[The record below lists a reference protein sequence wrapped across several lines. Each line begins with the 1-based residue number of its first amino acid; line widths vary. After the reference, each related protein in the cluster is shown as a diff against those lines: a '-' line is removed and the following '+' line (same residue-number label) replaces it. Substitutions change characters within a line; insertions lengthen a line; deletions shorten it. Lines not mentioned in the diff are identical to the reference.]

1 MANVGIVHVHSSLS
15 YDGQNTLAEIASL
28 GRSRGYRFVA
38 MSEHSDTFDPHKMAY
53 LGDECRRLSDPSFL
67 MIPGL
72 EFTCDNRLHLLALG
86 IDRYTDTKN
95 AADVARFVTAQ
106 GGVAVLSH
114 PSRYGYQVPSGLEM
128 LLDGI
133 EVWNAG
139 YDGRFIPNDR
149 SIRLWK
155 SLRARNHSLRAF
167 GSQDLHAVGQHRHVR
182 VSVACDRLSR
192 DGILKSLKDGN
203 FHISNSYVRL
213 RSDASPGWLKLNAI
227 GTGRRAYLTARAI
240 RNRLARIR

>member
-1 MANVGIVHVHSSLS
+1 MPNVGIVHVHSKLS

-28 GRSRGYRFVA
+28 GRSRGYRFVG
-38 MSEHSDTFDPHKMAY
+38 MSEHSDTFDPDKMAQ
-53 LGDECRRLSDPSFL
+53 LVDECRRLSDPAFL

-86 IDRYTDTKN
+86 IDRYTDAKN
-95 AADVARFVTAQ
+95 PIDVARFVQAQ

-114 PSRYGYQVPSGLEM
+114 PSRYGYRIPSGLEM

-155 SLRARNHSLRAF
+155 SLHARNPSLRAF
-167 GSQDLHAVGQHRHVR
+167 GSQDLHAVDRHRHVR
-182 VSVACDRLSR
+182 VSVCCERLSR
-192 DGILKSLKDGN
+192 DGILENLKGGN
-203 FHISNSYVRL
+203 FHVSNSYVRL

-227 GTGRRAYLTARAI
+227 SAARRAYLAAKGLRDRLAAI
-240 RNRLARIR
+240 R